1 LVIVESKKEFSKFG
15 KDFNEY
21 SSVVIPIQCDENKHP
36 KATNLCLLYVKM
48 LDGDLNEYILPFRHT
63 DAINL
68 NPEKYMDIIWSRQ
81 NKYTYDKKKLL
92 HFFDWKN
99 VYDVQ
104 INHYLKTNQPLET
117 DDISTNAHEYFNRKY
132 YNNPNVNCVIPIMKH
147 LEWCRKMLDKIKLCA
162 FTGTKETEFISNIYN
177 SEVLESLQSIE
188 SNGLQTLDGMVYS
201 EYNPY
206 TATGRPSNR
215 FGGMNFAALNKK
227 DGSRKQFVSRF
238 GKDGMLVEMDYDAYH
253 LRLIGEVVNYKFPKG
268 SVHQHMAKLY
278 GVDYNEA
285 KGLSFQYLYGHIP
298 DEVLKSNPFFRKVQ
312 VYIDKVWDSYKSNNF
327 IESDI
332 YSKRIYRENLSD
344 MNKNKVFNYLIQ
356 LMETESNMRMLT
368 ELLPKIS
375 GYKSKL
381 ILYNYDSFLFDFH
394 LSDGLKFL
402 RKAKGI
408 IEQSGK
414 FPVKVGKGWNYH
426 EMKDITRKFK

>member
-1 LVIVESKKEFSKFG
+1 MVIVESKREFSKFG

-132 YNNPNVNCVIPIMKH
+132 YKNPNVNCVIPIMKH

-162 FTGTKETEFISNIYN
+162 FTGTKETELISNIYN

-356 LMETESNMRMLT
+356 LMETESNMKMLT

>member
-1 LVIVESKKEFSKFG
+1 MVIVESKREFSKFG

-104 INHYLKTNQPLET
+104 INHYLKTNQPLEI

-162 FTGTKETEFISNIYN
+162 FTGTKETEFISKIYN

-227 DGSRKQFVSRF
+227 DGSRNQFVSRF

-312 VYIDKVWDSYKSNNF
+312 GYIDKVWDSYKSNNF

-356 LMETESNMRMLT
+356 LMETESNMKMLT

>member
-1 LVIVESKKEFSKFG
+1 MVIVESKKEFSKFG

-162 FTGTKETEFISNIYN
+162 FTGTKETELISNIYN

-426 EMKDITRKFK
+426 EMKDITGKFK

>member
-1 LVIVESKKEFSKFG
+1 MVIVESKKEFSKFG

-48 LDGDLNEYILPFRHT
+48 LDGALNEYILPFRHT

-104 INHYLKTNQPLET
+104 INHYLKTNQPLEI

-132 YNNPNVNCVIPIMKH
+132 YKNPNVNCVIPIMKH

-162 FTGTKETEFISNIYN
+162 FTGTKETEFISKIYN
-177 SEVLESLQSIE
+177 SDVLESLQSIE

>member
-1 LVIVESKKEFSKFG
+1 MVIVESKKEFSKFG

-104 INHYLKTNQPLET
+104 INHYLKTNQPLEI

-162 FTGTKETEFISNIYN
+162 FTGTKETELISNIYN

-188 SNGLQTLDGMVYS
+188 SSGLQTLDGMVYS

>member
-1 LVIVESKKEFSKFG
+1 MVIVESKKEFSKFG

-162 FTGTKETEFISNIYN
+162 FTGTKETELISNIYN

>member
-1 LVIVESKKEFSKFG
+1 MVIVESKKEFSKFG

-356 LMETESNMRMLT
+356 LMETESNMKMLT